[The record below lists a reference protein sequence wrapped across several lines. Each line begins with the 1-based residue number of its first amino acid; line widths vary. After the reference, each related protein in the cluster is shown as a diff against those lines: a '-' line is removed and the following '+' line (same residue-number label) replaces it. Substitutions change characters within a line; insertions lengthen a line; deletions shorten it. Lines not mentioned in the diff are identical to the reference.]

1 MSNEK
6 LVPPVPALIAPSRPF
21 ISFPVGW
28 QRRWAAKLK
37 RPFYLAFFMVVL
49 CGFALPAIAE
59 DFGSAAEAQA
69 MVDKAAAFLKAQG
82 KEKALAEF
90 SNPKGQFIDRDL
102 YIIAYTL
109 DGTRLAHP
117 YNPKLI
123 GKSVADAVDFDGK
136 PYGKEIID
144 LVKSKDKGWVDYK
157 FTDPVTK
164 KLADKSL
171 FILKVGDVM
180 LGCGI
185 YKR

>member
-1 MSNEK
+1 MS
-6 LVPPVPALIAPSRPF
+6 RF
-21 ISFPVGW
+21 
-28 QRRWAAKLK
+28 K
-37 RPFYLAFFMVVL
+37 RPFYLALFVMVLFGLAQPVL
-49 CGFALPAIAE
+49 AE
-59 DFGSAAEAQA
+59 EFGSAAEAQA
-69 MVDKAAAFLKAQG
+69 MVDKGAAFLKAQG

-102 YIIAYTL
+102 YIIAYAL

-117 YNPKLI
+117 YNAKLI

-136 PYGKEIID
+136 PYGKEIVD

-171 FILKVGDVM
+171 FILKVGDIM